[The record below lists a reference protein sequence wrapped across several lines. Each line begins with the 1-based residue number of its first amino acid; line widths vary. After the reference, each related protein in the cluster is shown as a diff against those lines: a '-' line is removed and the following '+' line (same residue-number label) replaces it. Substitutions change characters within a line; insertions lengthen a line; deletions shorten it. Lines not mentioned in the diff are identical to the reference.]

1 MQGVG
6 GGLLGN
12 RRGLGWF
19 GVVWFRSGASCRRWV
34 VSARQLRA
42 ASPRPGGGRVP
53 ETRYGEASHRCMDYA
68 PLWKEINLRTASA
81 SIRTPT
87 WDRPRAKADDGCG
100 ALRASERHQL
110 QLHQRPPTPTVAHPS
125 HRPPSPAPTI
135 PSHPTRPTTP
145 TERAPTQPRRYTDRR
160 PHRKIGIPA
169 TDLCD
174 PRSKAAQR
182 STPPT
187 RQSASLPPARHA
199 ITPSPRTHRRPGS
212 GD

>member
-19 GVVWFRSGASCRRWV
+19 GVVWFRSGASCRRWA

-68 PLWKEINLRTASA
+68 PLWKETNLRTASA

-87 WDRPRAKADDGCG
+87 WDRPRAKADDGCV

-145 TERAPTQPRRYTDRR
+145 TERAPTQPRRYTGRR
-160 PHRKIGIPA
+160 PHRKITKHS
-169 TDLCD
+169 TDRPL
-174 PRSKAAQR
+174 R
-182 STPPT
+182 STLQGSATQHPAHATASQPSPSPT
-187 RQSASLPPARHA
+187 RNHSQPTNTQETR
-199 ITPSPRTHRRPGS
+199 
-212 GD
+212 